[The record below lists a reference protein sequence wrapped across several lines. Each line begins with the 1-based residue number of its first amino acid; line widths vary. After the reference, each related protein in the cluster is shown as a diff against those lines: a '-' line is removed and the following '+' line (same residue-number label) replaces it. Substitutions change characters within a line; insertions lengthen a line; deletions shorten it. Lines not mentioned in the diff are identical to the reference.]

1 MVESPAIKIANIF
14 AAPGRFLR
22 SVQLERDFSDAAA
35 LESYIA
41 TPPMAEALHRIL
53 ESIEDGSKRRAWR
66 ITGDYGVGKS
76 SLALVLA
83 RLLSD
88 PSAGDAQRVAK
99 AIGWDK
105 DYSHKRFLPILVTG
119 SRESIPIAVAR
130 GVRDSIL
137 QQGVGERRNESGPR
151 RRLRAAAPR

>member
-1 MVESPAIKIANIF
+1 MVESAAIKIANIF

-53 ESIEDGSKRRAWR
+53 ESIQDGSKRRAWR

-76 SLALVLA
+76 SLALVLS

-99 AIGWDK
+99 AIGWDI
-105 DYSHKRFLPILVTG
+105 DC
-119 SRESIPIAVAR
+119 
-130 GVRDSIL
+130 
-137 QQGVGERRNESGPR
+137 SG
-151 RRLRAAAPR
+151 